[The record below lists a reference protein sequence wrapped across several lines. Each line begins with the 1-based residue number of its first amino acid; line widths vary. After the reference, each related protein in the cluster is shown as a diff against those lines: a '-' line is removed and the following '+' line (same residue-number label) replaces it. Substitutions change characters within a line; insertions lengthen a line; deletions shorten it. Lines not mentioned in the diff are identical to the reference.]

1 MPGSPGIIG
10 DIVAITGSKDAD
22 LVNNFFE
29 TKDFDRLMQLTEI
42 DPDAMYPLIVMNIV
56 RVKYKSK
63 LLETAMRS
71 FAQFHVS
78 KDRKGRD
85 EYAEVALAVR
95 GGRGG
100 GMEDD

>member
-1 MPGSPGIIG
+1 MGGSPGIIG
-10 DIVAITGSKDAD
+10 DIAVITGSRDAD

-42 DPDAMYPLIVMNIV
+42 DPDAMYSLIVMNVFRI
-56 RVKYKSK
+56 KYKSK
-63 LLETAMRS
+63 LLENAMRS
-71 FAQFHVS
+71 FAMFHVS

-100 GMEDD
+100 MEDE